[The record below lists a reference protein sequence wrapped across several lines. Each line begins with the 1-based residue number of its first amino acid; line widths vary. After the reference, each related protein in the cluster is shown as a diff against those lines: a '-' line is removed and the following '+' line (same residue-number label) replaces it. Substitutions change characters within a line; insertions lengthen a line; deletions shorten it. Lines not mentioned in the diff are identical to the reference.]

1 MLEYRYTLTHNG
13 NREVLAVNPAG
24 WDELG
29 LKLVRSEIY
38 HSLMRSLT
46 LSLRFPSVKGGGY
59 DFILNAYESEG
70 INADIGV
77 IIERLNHST
86 NGYELLYVGKIEII
100 ADRFTISRS
109 YVEAPIVDGMKQQR
123 LISRDEVE
131 LNLFDNRT
139 IDGVE
144 LAPIEPSEITLPPVD
159 IVLEAKYENV
169 GMRFDGQFLYDDNV
183 VNATRREGDFKTY
196 IKDSIASINTLGD
209 LISVGTSELMYTNN
223 SGGDV
228 RVDVNLVGQ
237 CAVKITDAIIP
248 PFGFAAWAAITRID
262 IYDKDNNIIERKST
276 SYHPSTNDEV
286 NYIIDIAGAVDLE
299 TSIVIPSG
307 GYIEAYN
314 LIGVQT
320 PSGFTWTTTDNSVY
334 NFELVVNTLGL
345 EETTAKCIFP
355 FKAFTRAV
363 QQVSSETNTS
373 KIFASTVFSPGGEAA
388 NDAILSGLMIRNF
401 PDVPLNVSIRNL
413 FKTFSSIY
421 GLGLGYDLVND
432 RFYIE
437 KLSEFYQVNNLMVVL
452 GEVDNLTISPA
463 KHYFSTIKAGYEE
476 KGDYE
481 ELQGAYELNVN
492 REYSTE
498 APVKET
504 LDVQAKYN
512 ADSVGIELARKKQ
525 YSATGSTD
533 SRYDNK
539 IYVIN
544 TDGQKPIIA
553 DATGFAGI
561 EKYYNLNLSPRN
573 NLLRWGEWLRATLFK
588 MNGAIKFQKAEKNVT
603 ATING
608 VDDFSDITKNELLDQ
623 FFIPEVYRFEAPLT
637 TAQIRIILNNPH
649 GFVRFSYLGKQ
660 YEGFIEQLECGDYKN
675 NATFTLMGRVPITD
689 SSNYIFEG
697 GTNYIFEDGTNFIFE

>member
-13 NREVLAVNPAG
+13 NSEVLTVNPAG

-46 LSLRFPSVKGGGY
+46 LSLRFPNVKGGGY
-59 DFILNAYESEG
+59 DFILNAYESKG

-100 ADRFTISRS
+100 ADRFTISSS

-144 LAPIEPSEITLPPVD
+144 LAPIEASEITLPPVD
-159 IVLEAKYENV
+159 IVLEAAYENV

-183 VNATRREGDFKTY
+183 VNTTKREGDFKTY
-196 IKDSIASINTLGD
+196 IKDSQAVINTLGD
-209 LISVGTSELMYTNN
+209 LISVGTSELIFTNN
-223 SGGDV
+223 GGAPVKITGSLVGIFYVTMTDAILVPFGTVDLKCSTVIDV
-228 RVDVNLVGQ
+228 YNKDNERIYRFGTSRHPISYDEISFVYSFYDDVNL
-237 CAVKITDAIIP
+237 
-248 PFGFAAWAAITRID
+248 PFEFELPD
-262 IYDKDNNIIERKST
+262 
-276 SYHPSTNDEV
+276 
-286 NYIIDIAGAVDLE
+286 
-299 TSIVIPSG
+299 G
-307 GYIEAYN
+307 GYIEVYN
-314 LIGVQT
+314 QIKQEK
-320 PSGFTWTTTDNSVY
+320 SFSNTWTTTDNSVY
-334 NFELVVNTLGL
+334 NFKLVVNTLGL

-355 FKAFTRAV
+355 FEAFTRAV
-363 QQVSSETNTS
+363 QQVTSETNTS
-373 KIFASTVFSPGGEAA
+373 KIFASTVFSHGGEAA
-388 NDAILSGLMIRNF
+388 NDAILNGLMIRNF
-401 PDVPLNVSIRNL
+401 PNVPLNVSIRNL

-421 GLGLGYDLVND
+421 GLGMGYDLVND

-437 KLSEFYQVNNLMVVL
+437 KLSEFYQVNNLMIVL
-452 GEVDNLTISPA
+452 GEVNNLTISPA

-525 YSATGSTD
+525 YSSTGSTD

-544 TDGQKPIIA
+544 TDGQKPIIG

-561 EKYYNLNLSPRN
+561 ERYYNLNLSPRN
-573 NLLRWGEWLRATLFK
+573 NLLRWGEWLRTTLFK
-588 MNGAIKFQKAEKNVT
+588 MNGAIKFQKAEKNVN

-608 VDDFSDITKNELLDQ
+608 VDDFSDIAKNELLDQ

-660 YEGFIEQLECGDYKN
+660 YEGYIEQLECGDYKN

-689 SSNYIFEG
+689 SSNYIFED